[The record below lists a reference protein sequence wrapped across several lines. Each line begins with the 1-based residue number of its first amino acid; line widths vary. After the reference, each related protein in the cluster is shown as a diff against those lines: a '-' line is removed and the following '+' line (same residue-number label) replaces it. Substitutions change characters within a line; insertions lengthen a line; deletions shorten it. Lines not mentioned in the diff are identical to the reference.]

1 MGHVIF
7 ALDTQVFIKISNV
20 YRNLK
25 DQMKHDLFICE
36 ALSYMHVTLET
47 TFVGVAINYH

>member
-20 YRNLK
+20 YGNPK
-25 DQMKHDLFICE
+25 DQMKLNLNICE
-36 ALSYMHVTLET
+36 TPSYMHATMAT
-47 TFVGVAINYH
+47 AFVGVAINKH